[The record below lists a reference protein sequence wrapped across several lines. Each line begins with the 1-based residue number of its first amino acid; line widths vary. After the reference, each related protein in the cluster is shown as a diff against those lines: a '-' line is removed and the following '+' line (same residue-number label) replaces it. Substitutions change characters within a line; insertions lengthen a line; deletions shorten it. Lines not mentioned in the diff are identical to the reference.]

1 MNDGLNG
8 IAAWNRF
15 AASGKINDYL
25 IYRQISRQESEN
37 EAEHGW
43 IDNKGTADGRG

>member
-1 MNDGLNG
+1 MNDGFNG

-15 AASGKINDYL
+15 AKSGKINDYL
-25 IYRQISRQESEN
+25 IYRQISEQEN
-37 EAEHGW
+37 KDEAEHGR